1 MSRLQLDNGFFSVE
15 ADPIMLDDSH
25 LPPVPEIP
33 KEEKKEDKKYST
45 FVLYGVKRN
54 GTEQRLGVF
63 SSLEESISHMTN
75 NEGMDWIARFTS
87 VKVTEEYM
95 HQGCLIVKETPAV
108 WRLGFILQ

>member
-15 ADPIMLDDSH
+15 NDPIMLDDSH
-25 LPPVPEIP
+25 LPPIP
-33 KEEKKEDKKYST
+33 EKKEEKKYST

-63 SSLEESISHMTN
+63 QSTAEAVAHMTN

-87 VKVTEEYM
+87 IKVTEEYM
-95 HQGCLIVKETPAV
+95 HQGYLVVKETPAV